1 MSKHSFI
8 KTSNED
14 TYKELLKRGYTFINY
29 SSNMWTFVNDGK
41 MTFSDTDKVIYTNI
55 LTF

>member
-1 MSKHSFI
+1 MPNHSFI
-8 KTSNED
+8 KTSDED
-14 TYKELLKRGYTFINY
+14 TYKELLKRGYTFLNY

-41 MTFSDTDKVIYTNI
+41 MTFSDTSKVIYTNI